1 MAQGTYSAKKGEVT
15 RKWVVVDLE
24 GKVLGRAA
32 TRIADVLRGKHRPQ
46 YTPHTDTGDF
56 VIVLNASKI
65 KLTGN
70 KLLDKEY
77 HWHTGW
83 PGGLKTITAGKL
95 LAKEPEALIKNA
107 VRGMLPKSILGKDL
121 LKKLKIYPGKD
132 HPHQAQMPEEMKV

>member
-1 MAQGTYSAKKGEVT
+1 MGTFQAKKEEAV

-24 GKVLGRAA
+24 GKILGRAA

-46 YTPHTDTGDF
+46 FTPHVDTGDF
-56 VIVLNASKI
+56 VIVLNASKV

-70 KLLDKEY
+70 KLLDKQY
-77 HWHTGW
+77 HRHTGY
-83 PGGLKTITAGKL
+83 PGGIRTSTAGRLMKDNPEKVV
-95 LAKEPEALIKNA
+95 KEA

-132 HPHQAQMPEEMKV
+132 HPHTAQKPEALAL

>member
-1 MAQGTYSAKKGEVT
+1 MSTYSAKKGEVA
-15 RKWVVVDLE
+15 RKWVVVDLD
-24 GKVLGRAA
+24 GKILGRAA

-46 YTPHTDTGDF
+46 YTPNMDTGDF
-56 VIVLNASKI
+56 VVVLNASKV

-77 HWHTGW
+77 HRHTGY
-83 PGGLKTITAGKL
+83 PGGIRTITAGRLMETK
-95 LAKEPEALIKNA
+95 PEALIKNA

-132 HPHQAQMPEEMKV
+132 HPHSAQKPEEMKI